1 MNLRH
6 PAFVARLTAAAGGAS
21 GPGTLLG
28 EMKYTGYSIGQGVP
42 NNTVVDGFA
51 TWCDWGLSHIVQS

>member
-1 MNLRH
+1 
-6 PAFVARLTAAAGGAS
+6 
-21 GPGTLLG
+21 
-28 EMKYTGYSIGQGVP
+28 MKYTGYSIGQGVP